1 MCVCDVHVLMCVGAC
16 MYMQVSLR
24 VCMNECG
31 CHYLPQMLSVLL
43 TQALSVYEPK
53 HKPSASLACQLV

>member
-1 MCVCDVHVLMCVGAC
+1 MCVCGVHVLMCVGEC

-24 VCMNECG
+24 VCMNECE
-31 CHYLPQMLSVLL
+31 CHCLPQMLSVLL
-43 TQALSVYEPK
+43 TQDLSVYKPK